1 MTPVVRPVLLRVA
14 ALDATLFVSPGPA
27 TIPQGTAAL
36 MCLTLAAYLHRID
49 PFLIEFS
56 DGIGIRWYG
65 FSYLLAFVIGYF
77 LIRRVVSAGV
87 STLKRESVG
96 DFVIAV
102 ALGVIIGGRLGYCVF
117 YQASLLWTF
126 PDVTLFGVTF
136 PIPGILALNKGGMA
150 SHGGMIGA
158 VLGGWVYA
166 RRWGHKWR
174 HLIDLLAFPAPL
186 GFLVGRIAN
195 FINGE
200 LLGRPCDPDFVFATK
215 FPQEIA
221 EQQWLADAGHLAAL
235 RKAEETAT
243 VLFPNVDPYT
253 AVIKAIQAGNAQV
266 TVIIEPLLTP
276 RHPSQLYA
284 AALEGLMAFAVL
296 AIVWIKPRK
305 PLVVGAWFAIA
316 YGVARIISEIW
327 REPDAHIRAEEFA
340 ATGITRGQ
348 WLSAALVLVGV
359 ALLVVVSRVKTV
371 PMGGWLRVRKDDAVM
386 KSKHE
391 T

>member
-1 MTPVVRPVLLRVA
+1 MNV
-14 ALDATLFVSPGPA
+14 
-27 TIPQGTAAL
+27 
-36 MCLTLAAYLHRID
+36 TLAAYLHRID

-77 LIRRVVSAGV
+77 LIKRVVGVGV

-126 PDVTLFGVTF
+126 PEVTLFGVTF
-136 PIPGILALNKGGMA
+136 PIPGVLALNKGGMA
-150 SHGGMIGA
+150 SHGGMVGA

-186 GFLVGRIAN
+186 GFFVGRIAN

-215 FPQEIA
+215 FPQEISEA
-221 EQQWLADAGHLAAL
+221 SWTAVPENAAAL
-235 RKAEETAT
+235 AKASDIAGAIYPTAS
-243 VLFPNVDPYT
+243 PYA
-253 AVIKAIQAGNAQV
+253 AVIEAIQAGNAQV
-266 TVIIEPLLTP
+266 TAIIEPLLTP

-284 AALEGLMAFAVL
+284 ALLEGLMVFVVL
-296 AIVWIKPRK
+296 AIVWVKPRK
-305 PLVVGAWFAIA
+305 PLVVGSWFAIG
-316 YGVARIISEIW
+316 YGVARIIGEFW
-327 REPDAHIRAEEFA
+327 REPDAHIRAEEFTS
-340 ATGITRGQ
+340 TGITRGQ
-348 WLSAALVLVGV
+348 WLSAVLVLIG
-359 ALLVVVSRVKTV
+359 AGLLITVSRMKTV
-371 PMGGWLRVRKDDAVM
+371 PMGGWLRVKKEEGEGQTKEAE
-386 KSKHE
+386 KK
-391 T
+391 